1 VSEPLAHSTPGRPQ
15 VETAVDTPLVV
26 VTVGTDH
33 HRFDRL
39 VRWMDHWYSRQSAE
53 VRIVA
58 QTGTARQSRVFECQP
73 YLAPAELDEA
83 FGAAT
88 AVVSHGGPATIMG
101 VRSQGLMPIVV
112 ARDSRLDEH
121 VDDHQQRFARWLAA
135 RGEIALATTEAELCG
150 RLDAAI
156 ADPTAYRLTATDGD
170 START
175 VERFG
180 VLVDELLERRR

>member
-1 VSEPLAHSTPGRPQ
+1 MSDHVARPAPITAP

-39 VRWMDHWYSRQSAE
+39 IRWMDHWYSRQSEE
-53 VRIVA
+53 VRVVA
-58 QTGTARQSRVFECQP
+58 QTGTASRSRVYPCEP
-73 YLAPAELDEA
+73 YLAPADLEA
-83 FGAAT
+83 AVGAAT

-101 VRSQGLMPIVV
+101 VRSLGLMPIVV

-121 VDDHQQRFARWLAA
+121 VDDHQQRFARCLAA
-135 RGEIALATTEAELCG
+135 RGEIALATTEAELGG

-170 START
+170 PTART

>member
-1 VSEPLAHSTPGRPQ
+1 MNPEARSPWTPP
-15 VETAVDTPLVV
+15 VETAVNAPLVV

-39 VRWMDHWYSRQSAE
+39 IRWMDHWYSRQPGE
-53 VRIVA
+53 VRVVA
-58 QTGTARQSRVFECQP
+58 QTGTAQRSRVFPCQP
-73 YLAPAELDEA
+73 FLAPAELEEA
-83 FGAAT
+83 VDAAI

-101 VRSQGLMPIVV
+101 VRSRGLMPIVV

-156 ADPTAYRLTATDGD
+156 ADPTTYRLAASDGD
-170 START
+170 PAART

-180 VLVDELLERRR
+180 ALVDELLEGRR